1 MSNNISRKGLAFGA
15 LVAVAASLFAG
26 APAHAAVGVTLAP
39 TAGTSFIGVAGAS
52 FSLTETADSLVPS
65 SSYGTLAVKVAN
77 TNGAAGTVAAGS
89 ASTTFAATDATT
101 TLKSNGANSVDA
113 RGNNVAI
120 TLSTTSTS
128 TAKFDV
134 TAWLDANQNGVV
146 DATEY
151 STTQTVTFLG
161 AADLTATTTLTAP
174 VVANDPKTV
183 SAIVVLDGVN
193 TNYVGSPAI
202 SVDFRIGTYDVRDA
216 SFTSLA
222 GHDATVANY
231 SADTRPTY
239 KTADVTIQNGSD
251 AFVKAGAVITAQ
263 AYLGAIKLGASASKT
278 IAATSV
284 TGIEFATVVGDN
296 ALASASNAAVIR
308 KNGAVQV
315 KLTATGDTRAAVA
328 GRTLKVTVAAEFTA
342 VDGRSITV
350 NGTQYKGSDSIR
362 AAVTPVVT
370 DADGVAY
377 VTITTA
383 GWDSTSIV
391 VNATSE
397 NATHTALTLNP
408 AAATYTATASVN
420 TGAIVVGGTFAVGVT
435 LKDQFGV
442 AAPAG
447 FNAQAKFVDNR
458 STTATASSASNIYT
472 PIVGGAA
479 TLNIVPDSTTTGTV
493 RYSINVRQ
501 VDTVNGGYV
510 TPDAPI
516 YVSNSVD
523 LVIASAVEL
532 TAKTLTV
539 VTTGARALSNS
550 ELTVAN
556 GANVSVS
563 AASITGVVTA
573 SGTVRP
579 YAVVTI
585 AGAGLFFK
593 SGTNYGV
600 GSITVTADVNGA
612 YSVDVASNTTG
623 TNAFTVTSG
632 AATGSGNVV
641 VNAPAATAGVKIVTA
656 VPSSAVL
663 VGSDALVT
671 ASVRDVYGNQII
683 DNAESLSVRG
693 SDGIFYNALVDTKG
707 FLNIVA
713 NKVAAAT
720 VDYVVSYYNNTS
732 TITTSVRV
740 VWAPAVVTVSVP
752 DTTVAGQNTDVVI
765 TVTDPAGNAIAGKTV
780 TATSTG
786 VGYLT
791 VASDVTDANGMAT
804 VKLYANE
811 NELGWAY
818 VTASTT
824 VNAVAAVSAATG
836 FQVVAPDVIPTAT
849 DSVATLTLEVPA
861 TAQAGTVVDVVAT
874 ATDADGNPVAGADVS
889 ATSTGVG
896 YLAIAKGTTDDNG
909 QVTLKLVVGAGENG
923 TASVVAT
930 SGSAVAD
937 AAQLTAGV
945 TDANIT
951 VAKKRVTVDWAFAAN
966 KKVVIVR
973 DGVAIKSL
981 VASSNA
987 AGSYS
992 FNLKKGTHKVSV
1004 KVGGVTIDSQT
1015 YKIK

>member
-26 APAHAAVGVTLAP
+26 APAHAAAGVTLAP
-39 TAGTSFIGVAGAS
+39 TAGTSFTGVVGAT
-52 FSLTETADSLVPS
+52 FSLTETADSVIPS

-77 TNGAAGTVAAGS
+77 TNGVVGTVAAGS
-89 ASTTFAATDATT
+89 ASTTFGATDATT

-120 TLSTTSTS
+120 SLSTTSTT

-146 DATEY
+146 DGGEY
-151 STTQTVTFLG
+151 SATQTVTFLG
-161 AADLTATTTLTAP
+161 AADLAAVTTLTAP
-174 VVANDPKTV
+174 VVANDAKDV
-183 SAIVVLDGVN
+183 SAIVNISGVN

-222 GHDATVANY
+222 GHNATVATQ
-231 SADTRPTY
+231 SADTRTSF
-239 KTADVTIQNGSD
+239 KTATVSAANGSA
-251 AFVKAGAVITAQ
+251 AFFVAGAVVTAQ
-263 AYLGAIKLGASASKT
+263 AYLGSAKLGAAATST

-284 TGIEFATVVGDN
+284 TGIAFATVKGDN

-328 GRTLKVTVAAEFTA
+328 GRTLKVTVAAEFATA
-342 VDGRSITV
+342 DARSITV
-350 NGTQYKGSDSIR
+350 NGTTYSNSDSVR
-362 AAVTPVVT
+362 AAVTSVVT

-383 GWDSTSIV
+383 GWNSTAIV

-408 AAATYTATASVN
+408 ADATYTATASVT

-447 FNAQAKFVDNR
+447 YNAQAQFNSNLV
-458 STTATASSASNIYT
+458 TTNATSASNLYT
-472 PIVGGAA
+472 PVVGGAA
-479 TLNIVPDSTTTGTV
+479 TLNIVPDSTKTGSV
-493 RYSINVRQ
+493 RYDIQ
-501 VDTVNGGYV
+501 VSKVDAINGGY
-510 TPDAPI
+510 TGSAI
-516 YVSNSVD
+516 SAGSVD

-556 GANVSVS
+556 GANVVVS
-563 AASITGVVTA
+563 ANSISGVVTA
-573 SGTVRP
+573 SGTVRA

-641 VNAPAATAGVKIVTA
+641 LNAPLAAAGASIVIAAPTA
-656 VPSSAVL
+656 VVL
-663 VGSDALVT
+663 VGENALVT
-671 ASVRDVYGNQII
+671 FSVRDVYGNQLT
-683 DNAESLSVRG
+683 APQSLDVRG
-693 SDGIFYNALVDTKG
+693 SDATYNNSAVDAKG
-707 FLNIVA
+707 FLNTVVTKA
-713 NKVAAAT
+713 AAAT
-720 VDYVVSYYNNTS
+720 VDYVVGYYNGTK

-752 DTTVAGQNTDVVI
+752 DTTVAGQNTDVII
-765 TVTDPAGNAIAGKTV
+765 TVTDPAGNAISGKTV
-780 TATSTG
+780 VATSTG

-804 VKLYANE
+804 VKLFANKD
-811 NELGWAY
+811 ELGWAY

-824 VNAVAAVSAATG
+824 VNAVAATSVATG

-849 DSVATLTLEVPA
+849 DSVTKLTLTVPA

-896 YLAIAKGTTDDNG
+896 YLAIAKGTTDDMG

-923 TASVVAT
+923 TASVEAT
-930 SGSAVAD
+930 SGSAMSD
-937 AAQLTAGV
+937 AAQVTAGV
-945 TDANIT
+945 TDANVT
-951 VAKKRVTVDWAFAAN
+951 LAKKRVTVDWAFAAN

-987 AGSYS
+987 AGSFS
-992 FNLKKGTHKVSV
+992 FNLKSGTHKVSV

>member
-1 MSNNISRKGLAFGA
+1 
-15 LVAVAASLFAG
+15 
-26 APAHAAVGVTLAP
+26 
-39 TAGTSFIGVAGAS
+39 
-52 FSLTETADSLVPS
+52 
-65 SSYGTLAVKVAN
+65 
-77 TNGAAGTVAAGS
+77 
-89 ASTTFAATDATT
+89 
-101 TLKSNGANSVDA
+101 
-113 RGNNVAI
+113 
-120 TLSTTSTS
+120 
-128 TAKFDV
+128 
-134 TAWLDANQNGVV
+134 
-146 DATEY
+146 
-151 STTQTVTFLG
+151 
-161 AADLTATTTLTAP
+161 
-174 VVANDPKTV
+174 
-183 SAIVVLDGVN
+183 
-193 TNYVGSPAI
+193 
-202 SVDFRIGTYDVRDA
+202 
-216 SFTSLA
+216 
-222 GHDATVANY
+222 
-231 SADTRPTY
+231 
-239 KTADVTIQNGSD
+239 
-251 AFVKAGAVITAQ
+251 
-263 AYLGAIKLGASASKT
+263 
-278 IAATSV
+278 
-284 TGIEFATVVGDN
+284 
-296 ALASASNAAVIR
+296 
-308 KNGAVQV
+308 
-315 KLTATGDTRAAVA
+315 
-328 GRTLKVTVAAEFTA
+328 
-342 VDGRSITV
+342 
-350 NGTQYKGSDSIR
+350 
-362 AAVTPVVT
+362 
-370 DADGVAY
+370 
-377 VTITTA
+377 
-383 GWDSTSIV
+383 
-391 VNATSE
+391 
-397 NATHTALTLNP
+397 
-408 AAATYTATASVN
+408 
-420 TGAIVVGGTFAVGVT
+420 VT

-447 FNAQAKFVDNR
+447 YNAQAKFVSNGL
-458 STTATASSASNIYT
+458 TANASSASNIYT

-501 VDTVNGGYV
+501 VDAVNGGYV

-556 GANVSVS
+556 GANVVVD
-563 AASITGVVTA
+563 ANSIHGVVTA

-641 VNAPAATAGVKIVTA
+641 VNAPLAAAGASIVIAAPTA
-656 VPSSAVL
+656 AVL
-663 VGSDALVT
+663 VGENALVT

-683 DNAESLSVRG
+683 DNAVSIEVRG
-693 SDGIFYNALVDTKG
+693 SDSSYARSLSNVDAKG
-707 FLNIVA
+707 FMNLVI
-713 NKVAAAT
+713 NKVAATT
-720 VDYVVSYYNNTS
+720 VDYVVSYFGTK

-824 VNAVAAVSAATG
+824 VNAVAAVSAAAG

-930 SGSAVAD
+930 AGSATAD
-937 AAQLTAGV
+937 AAQVTAGV

-951 VAKKRVTVDWAFAAN
+951 LAKKRVTVDWAFAAN

-973 DGVAIKSL
+973 DGVEIKSF

-987 AGSYS
+987 AGSFS

-1004 KVGGVTIDSQT
+1004 KVGGVTIDSQS